1 MEEKLPKALGKAI
14 ATTRASSRAKICVK
28 PRFEQRFVLEDSSL
42 YLFFGPHVGII
53 SDQIHLRF

>member
-14 ATTRASSRAKICVK
+14 ATTRASSRAKICAK

-42 YLFFGPHVGII
+42 YLFFWATCWNN
-53 SDQIHLRF
+53 